1 MTDYEI
7 ITVATH
13 KYGLYEK
20 LINNNFGVK
29 ITTLGMGMKWTGFRM
44 KYELIYNYIKNMND
58 DKIIIFM
65 DGFDSIINKSP
76 NIAIECFIKKK
87 YKILF
92 SKQNN
97 HCLLNSNKVTNF
109 ILNKIFLNKKYTMK
123 TMLIPNTGLY
133 IGYVKYL
140 KPLLFELLL
149 LPCNDDQVLLGRN
162 LIRFNYIDIDE
173 NEELFQ
179 NLNNTND
186 IKKSVFIQY
195 PGSFTFSRIIKR
207 GLFEYGQFYIKLVYI
222 IIILFNVVIIKLD
235 KFNLLPI
242 NTIFYYYLKKMDK
255 SCI

>member
-20 LINNNFGVK
+20 LINNDFRVN

-58 DKIIIFM
+58 NKIIIFL
-65 DGFDSIINKSP
+65 DGFDSKINKNP
-76 NIAIECFIKKK
+76 QIAIDYFIKNN

-97 HCLLNSNKVTNF
+97 HCLFNSNKITNL
-109 ILNKIFLNKKYTMK
+109 ILNKIFLNKKNSLK
-123 TMLIPNTGLY
+123 NNCIPNTGLY
-133 IGYVKYL
+133 MGYVKYL
-140 KPLLFELLL
+140 KAVLFELLL
-149 LPCNDDQVLLGRN
+149 LPCNDDQVLLSRN
-162 LIRFNYIDIDE
+162 LTRFDYINIDE

-186 IKKSVFIQY
+186 IKNSVFIQY
-195 PGSFTFSRIIKR
+195 PGNFTFSRIIKR
-207 GLFEYGQFYIKLVYI
+207 GLFEYGQFYIKVVYFI
-222 IIILFNVVIIKLD
+222 IIIFNLLVIRFD

-242 NTIFYYYLKKMDK
+242 NTIFYYYLQKIDK